1 MKCEKCQDR
10 GFVEFEHGLIM
21 QFCDCEKGRALRK
34 EVIGGMPDPDSSYV
48 VSSKNMVLGKNE
60 PIIPLSKMGEIPED
74 NPKCLIIPEAL
85 PGKTIDETADI
96 FREIIEANKTEIAD
110 DSSNGD
116 DLNHP
121 ITGSDNTSQP
131 KQPRKQKK
139 GKKPARRAR

>member
-1 MKCEKCQDR
+1 MECEKCQDR

-21 QFCDCEKGRALRK
+21 EFCDCEKGRALRG
-34 EVIGGMPDPDSSYV
+34 EIT
-48 VSSKNMVLGKNE
+48 
-60 PIIPLSKMGEIPED
+60 GEIPED